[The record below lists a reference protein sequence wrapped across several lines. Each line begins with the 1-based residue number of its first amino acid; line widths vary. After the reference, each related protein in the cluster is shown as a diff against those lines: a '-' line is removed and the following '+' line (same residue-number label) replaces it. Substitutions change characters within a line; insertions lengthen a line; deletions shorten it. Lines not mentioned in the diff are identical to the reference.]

1 MNSLGEESASPR
13 SAPTSHKIMT
23 MTNEQHITKNKKTTT
38 TPTTVTA
45 ATSAAQ
51 SWKPTILVV
60 DDSGTNRKMLVRSLN
75 STGLFTC
82 REAED
87 GVEALS
93 IITLSMSTRQ
103 RKVGS
108 IMQRFSRKDSTSNSA
123 TPRSLKGLVANAM
136 QQQRVV
142 IDAVLID
149 SNMPRMN
156 GQDAIIEMRKIGFQG
171 TIIGVSGGDD
181 ETMRQFMQAGADSVM
196 QKPAKTDHLV
206 KMLMDGL
213 RKSVQTIS
221 NGDNSEEGGAMPTS
235 PPTILAS
242 TNNVS
247 SNNISNKSPTIST
260 LVSTMAHVSRLR
272 KFISD
277 TDAAAAASVAT
288 NAPQVGANK

>member
-1 MNSLGEESASPR
+1 MNSLGDESALPR
-13 SAPTSHKIMT
+13 SAPTSHKISPLMT
-23 MTNEQHITKNKKTTT
+23 VTNEHIAKNKKNP
-38 TPTTVTA
+38 PTTATA
-45 ATSAAQ
+45 TTSAAQ

-93 IITLSMSTRQ
+93 IITLSMSARQ
-103 RKVGS
+103 RKVGA

-123 TPRSLKGLVANAM
+123 APRSLKGLVANAM
-136 QQQRVV
+136 QQHRVV

-181 ETMRQFMQAGADSVM
+181 ETM
-196 QKPAKTDHLV
+196 
-206 KMLMDGL
+206 
-213 RKSVQTIS
+213 
-221 NGDNSEEGGAMPTS
+221 
-235 PPTILAS
+235 
-242 TNNVS
+242 
-247 SNNISNKSPTIST
+247 
-260 LVSTMAHVSRLR
+260 SR
-272 KFISD
+272 
-277 TDAAAAASVAT
+277 
-288 NAPQVGANK
+288 G